1 MDYITIEIENNGSR
15 LVNIGELYTILEQVK
30 DNRKEKGKRYSIGI
44 LLIVVILAKLC
55 GENTPY
61 GIAEWAKMRGKEL
74 QKLFGYH
81 RQVIS
86 SNKTLQRLTDTSL
99 EDEDLQ
105 ATIRHYLHQSY
116 GGQQSVLITIDGKT
130 LRGIIPKG
138 KTRGVHLLAAYLPE
152 EGVVLLQI
160 EVGQKDNEI
169 MVAQTLLRQLDLKGR
184 VVSGD
189 AMFTQHQISV
199 TVLAQGGDYL
209 WFVKDNQST
218 LHEDVLRFIQE
229 PDHTPGW
236 HIPPLP
242 QAAATE
248 TCKQSG
254 RVETRRLT
262 AIPDEHTYLQWPGL
276 NTVFRLERHVFH
288 PQIGDAWSQVV
299 FGITSLSFNPGLAKD
314 LLNWTRQHWGIEN
327 KLHYRRDVTLRD
339 DATLMKQ
346 THQAQVVAT
355 LNKFV
360 IALSNYLL
368 AFQIWHLPGVSS
380 RLNSMLSFFRTSNYF
395 GICLAEIEVG

>member
-1 MDYITIEIENNGSR
+1 MDYITIDIKKDKSR
-15 LVNIGELYTILEQVK
+15 LLNIGELYALLEQVNDK
-30 DNRKEKGKRYSIGI
+30 RHDKGKRYTIGI
-44 LLIVVILAKLC
+44 LLMVVILAKLC

-74 QKLFGYH
+74 QELFGYH
-81 RQVIS
+81 RRVTP

-105 ATIRHYLHQSY
+105 TTTRHYLHQRY

-130 LRGIIPKG
+130 LRGTIPKG

-169 MVAQTLLRQLDLKGR
+169 VAAPKLLRQLDLKGR

-189 AMFTQHQISV
+189 AMFTQREISV

-209 WFVKDNQST
+209 WFVKDNQPT
-218 LHEDVLRFIQE
+218 LHEDVQRFFEE
-229 PDHTPGW
+229 PNHAPGW

-242 QAAATE
+242 QAVAVE

-262 AIPDEHTYLQWPGL
+262 AIPDEHNYLQWPGAK
-276 NTVFRLERHVFH
+276 TVFRLERHVFRS
-288 PQIGDAWSQVV
+288 QKGDERSQVV
-299 FGITSLSFNPGLAKD
+299 FGITSLPFTPELAKD

-327 KLHYRRDVTLRD
+327 KLHYRRDVTLRE
-339 DATLMKQ
+339 DATRMQQ

-355 LNKFV
+355 LNNFV
-360 IALSNYLL
+360 IALVNYLGFTNL
-368 AFQIWHLPGVSS
+368 ASARRFFQAKFDALI
-380 RLNSMLSFFRTSNYF
+380 FSN
-395 GICLAEIEVG
+395 V